1 MHEQLLSGQATQA
14 AIVMSL
20 NELGQCEGPGTGEG
34 RSGER
39 KKNREKKR
47 KRRKEYGLNRRR

>member
-39 KKNREKKR
+39 KRTG
-47 KRRKEYGLNRRR
+47 RRSESEGRSMG